1 LSTQPVIRF
10 SLIGREQQPLLV
22 VDNFIPQPE
31 QLLDY
36 ALTQGAVSQAAGLY
50 PGLRSPAPAAFG
62 TFLLQHLARPL
73 QACFGLVPSQLQ
85 QIDSYFSLVCT
96 PAAQLSPM
104 QSVPHF
110 DRPCPD
116 ELAAI
121 YYLCDER
128 HGGTS
133 FYRHRSTGYEAITPE
148 RQALYQQALQV
159 DFQQHGIPQGYICG
173 DTPLFEVIATVP
185 ARFNRLVL
193 YRCSSLHSGDIAA
206 DYCYDLNPLTGRF
219 TIASFLSRGLAF

>member
-1 LSTQPVIRF
+1 MSTEPVIRF
-10 SLIGREQQPLLV
+10 SQIGQQQQPLLV

-31 QLLDY
+31 QLIRY
-36 ALTQGAVSQAAGLY
+36 ALQQGEVHQAAGLY

-62 TFLLQHLARPL
+62 TFLLQQLSQPI
-73 QACFGLVPSQLQ
+73 QECFGLVPSQLQ

-148 RQALYQQALQV
+148 RQSQYHQALQA
-159 DFQQHGIPQGYICG
+159 DFQKHGIPAGYICG
-173 DTPLFEVIATVP
+173 NTPLFEVIATVP

-193 YRCSSLHSGDIAA
+193 YRCSSLHSGDIKP
-206 DYCYDLNPLTGRF
+206 DYSYDLNPVSGRF
-219 TIASFLSRGLAF
+219 TIASFLSAPKA